1 MLYLLAQVRC
11 DAQLLL
17 RALPQPIPSP
27 HSSTQPPS
35 ILPGLSEAKLLAGG
49 SRVSERG
56 TNNPLQ
62 LLQQQRQFLCEQGS
76 QHRFIQHSSVCVA
89 RPPCTAGFV
98 LLRSTQKTTQ
108 SPQMI
113 PEFCIRPQITLLNTC
128 RTARMATLG
137 NVAGVSSCELPEEQ
151 LPDVGG

>member
-11 DAQLLL
+11 DAQLPLH
-17 RALPQPIPSP
+17 ALPQPIPSP

-35 ILPGLSEAKLLAGG
+35 ILPGLSEGKLLAGG

-108 SPQMI
+108 GPQRVLH
-113 PEFCIRPQITLLNTC
+113 PASNTLLNTC